1 MVICPSHVLETEQEL
16 ESPNEMGQLPSPL
29 LMALR
34 LHQIDF
40 AGPGFLVTELLPQ
53 CLSFGYASKPVSMT
67 TNPGGLCTISEEQFA
82 EACGTAK
89 LLSLYPF
96 EHPERSSELALH
108 RFGLGCGR
116 DDAADGLLDFV
127 IALEALLLP
136 YDQQVRFSDLS
147 YRFRLHG
154 AHFIS
159 SSPQEMRNI
168 FRTLNKMYNL
178 RSRLVHGRDYPGG
191 DEILTGA
198 KEARGLAARG
208 LLRAVHT
215 GFPDVEQF
223 NRLAL
228 GEIPTGASP

>member
-1 MVICPSHVLETEQEL
+1 
-16 ESPNEMGQLPSPL
+16 
-29 LMALR
+29 MALR

-40 AGPGFLVTELLPQ
+40 AGPGVVLTELLPQ
-53 CLSFGYASKPVSMT
+53 CLSFGYGSKPVPMPT
-67 TNPGGLCTISEEQFA
+67 YPREECAISEAQFA

-89 LLSLYPF
+89 LLSRYPS

-116 DDAADGLLDFV
+116 DDPADGLLDFV

-136 YDQQVRFSDLS
+136 YDRQVRFSDLS

-168 FRTLNKMYNL
+168 FRSLNKLYDL

-208 LLRAVHT
+208 LLKAVRT
-215 GFPDVEQF
+215 GFPDVEEF

-228 GEIPTGASP
+228 GEIPTDASH